1 MPNKRAD
8 NKNKLSVWVQDIT
21 EIDEY
26 CKKSGKN
33 RTEVI
38 QELINELKKKRQQ
51 RKNYNKWVTKQN
63 SWKS

>member
-8 NKNKLSVWVQDIT
+8 NKDKLSVWVQDIK
-21 EIDEY
+21 EIDEH
-26 CKKSGKN
+26 CKKIGKN

-51 RKNYNKWVTKQN
+51 RKN
-63 SWKS
+63 

>member
-8 NKNKLSVWVQDIT
+8 NKDKLSVWVQDIT

-51 RKNYNKWVTKQN
+51 RKNYNK
-63 SWKS
+63 